1 LLLASIASAAGDP
14 YVTDVQKWR
23 QDFDVDVRNGGW
35 LTLIGRY
42 EVAEGT
48 STIGSDPTRTVQLP
62 SRVSKKRLG
71 TLTRQGDGFQFEAA
85 RGVKATIDGHPLV
98 GSTTLS
104 TKPGTGRVQIGN
116 LRLSVRSVGED
127 FYLLVSD
134 TQNPAIREFKVTT
147 WFPID
152 PSYRVRATFTAY
164 AEPEQV
170 RISMTHVESKTLMTS
185 TGDVTFQLNGE
196 TVRLKSFLDD
206 NELFVM
212 FQDESNDKQTY
223 GGGRFLHAPL
233 PKDGATVL
241 DFNKAFNPYC
251 SLNTYVMCP
260 IPPPEN
266 RLSFSVSAGE
276 MYSARLNSSRE
287 AGGSRKWQ
295 RSRRTVATKT
305 PGGES
310 ESRL

>member
-1 LLLASIASAAGDP
+1 LLIASLAGAADTD
-14 YVTDVQKWR
+14 YVAEIQKWR
-23 QDFDVDVRNGGW
+23 QEFDADVRTGGW

-42 EVAEGT
+42 EVAEGA

-62 SRVSKKRLG
+62 SRLSRSRLG
-71 TLTRQGDGFQFEAA
+71 TMTRRGGGFQFKAA

-104 TKPGTGRVQIGN
+104 TKPGGGRVQVGS

-127 FYLLVSD
+127 FYLLVAD
-134 TQNPAIREFKVTT
+134 TQNPAIREFKGTT

-152 PSYRVRATFTAY
+152 PSYRVAATFTAY

-185 TGDVTFQLNGE
+185 TGDVTFQLAGK

-212 FQDESNDKQTY
+212 FQDETNGKETY
-223 GGGRFLHAPL
+223 GGGRFLNAPL
-233 PKDGATVL
+233 PEDGATVL
-241 DFNKAFNPYC
+241 DFNKTFNPYC
-251 SLNTYVMCP
+251 SLNTFVMCP
-260 IPPPEN
+260 IPPAEN
-266 RLSFSVSAGE
+266 RLSFSVPAGE
-276 MYSARLNSSRE
+276 MYSARE
-287 AGGSRKWQ
+287 
-295 RSRRTVATKT
+295 
-305 PGGES
+305 
-310 ESRL
+310 

>member
-1 LLLASIASAAGDP
+1 VVHATIKRGWPALLLIASLAGAADTD
-14 YVTDVQKWR
+14 YVADIQKWR
-23 QDFDVDVRNGGW
+23 QDFDEDVRTGGW
-35 LTLIGRY
+35 LTLIGRFQI
-42 EVAEGT
+42 ADGA

-62 SRVSKKRLG
+62 IRVSTSRLG
-71 TLTRQGDGFQFEAA
+71 TLIRKGGGFQFKVA
-85 RGVKATIDGHPLV
+85 RGVKATIDGHLLV
-98 GSTTLS
+98 GTTTLP
-104 TKPGTGRVQIGN
+104 TNPGTGRVQVGN
-116 LRLSVRSVGED
+116 LRLSVRPVGDD

-134 TQNPAIREFKVTT
+134 TQNPAIREFKGTT

-152 PSYRVRATFTAY
+152 SSYRVPATFTAY

-212 FQDESNDKQTY
+212 FQDETNDKQTY

-266 RLSFSVSAGE
+266 RLRFSVTAGE
-276 MYSARLNSSRE
+276 MYSARE
-287 AGGSRKWQ
+287 
-295 RSRRTVATKT
+295 
-305 PGGES
+305 
-310 ESRL
+310 

>member
-1 LLLASIASAAGDP
+1 MIKCDFLQGEFVVVHATIKRSWPALLLIASLAGAADTD
-14 YVTDVQKWR
+14 YVADIQKWR
-23 QDFDVDVRNGGW
+23 QDFDADVRTGGW

-42 EVAEGT
+42 ELAEGA

-62 SRVSKKRLG
+62 PRISKKRLG
-71 TLTRQGDGFQFEAA
+71 TLTRQGGGFQFKAA

-98 GSTTLS
+98 GLTTLS
-104 TKPGTGRVQIGN
+104 TKPGTGRVQVGN

-127 FYLLVSD
+127 FYLLVAD
-134 TQNPAIREFKVTT
+134 TQNPAIREFKGTT
-147 WFPID
+147 WYPID
-152 PSYRVRATFTAY
+152 PSYRVPATFTAY
-164 AEPEQV
+164 AEPEKV

-185 TGDVTFQLNGE
+185 TGDVAFQLAGK

-212 FQDESNDKQTY
+212 FQDETNDKQTY

-233 PKDGATVL
+233 PTDGATVL

-266 RLSFSVSAGE
+266 RLSFSVTAGE
-276 MYSARLNSSRE
+276 MYSARE
-287 AGGSRKWQ
+287 
-295 RSRRTVATKT
+295 
-305 PGGES
+305 
-310 ESRL
+310 